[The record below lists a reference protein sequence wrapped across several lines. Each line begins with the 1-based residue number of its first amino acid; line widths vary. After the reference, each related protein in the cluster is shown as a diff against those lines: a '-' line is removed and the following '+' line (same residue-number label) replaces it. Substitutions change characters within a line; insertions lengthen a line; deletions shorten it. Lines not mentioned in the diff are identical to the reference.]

1 MSGAWRIVRAGDESA
16 HDWAALRGA
25 LWPDCSPAEHAA
37 YLRQVLGRGDTAV
50 GFLAL
55 EAPEG
60 GEGPGAA
67 LGFAEAT
74 LRSDYVN
81 GCESSP
87 VGFLEGWYVVP
98 AARGRGIGRALV
110 AATEDWARQR
120 GCTEMASDARLDN
133 TDAQRAHEACGFDEA
148 TRVVYFHKRLRP

>member
-1 MSGAWRIVRAGDESA
+1 VNTSWRIERAGDERAS
-16 HDWAALRGA
+16 DWAALRAA
-25 LWPDCSPAEHAA
+25 LWPDCTAAEHAA

-50 GFLAL
+50 GFLAV
-55 EAPEG
+55 EAGDAPE
-60 GEGPGAA
+60 PRGAA

-87 VGFLEGWYVVP
+87 VGFLEGWFVVP

-133 TDAQRAHEACGFDEA
+133 TEAQRAHEACGFDEA
-148 TRVVYFHKRLRP
+148 ERVVYFHKRLNP